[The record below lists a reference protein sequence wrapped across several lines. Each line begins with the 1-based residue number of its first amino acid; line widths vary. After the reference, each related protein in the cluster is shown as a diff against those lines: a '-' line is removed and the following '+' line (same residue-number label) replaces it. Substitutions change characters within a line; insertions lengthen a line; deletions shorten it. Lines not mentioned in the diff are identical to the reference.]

1 MDHDKPVHPLRPV
14 RNQAVNANRR
24 DFLETAALSGIVVL
38 VTGIP
43 LASYVIAPALNKG
56 IGKWIE
62 FGTER
67 SLSLGAVT
75 MRTFDFMAKD
85 GWLVLP
91 QRGFIWIK
99 LEPDRRLTV
108 FSSTCTHLACSVVWR
123 EAEKI
128 FECPCHSGIFDAEG
142 RPISGPPQ
150 RPLEVLKH
158 KIEDGKLM
166 VFLTV

>member
-1 MDHDKPVHPLRPV
+1 MDQEDSERHLRPA
-14 RNQAVNANRR
+14 RTQAVDTKRR
-24 DFLETAALSGIVVL
+24 DFLEAAALSGIVVL

-62 FGTER
+62 FGTEE
-67 SLSLGAVT
+67 SLSLGTVT
-75 MRTFDFMAKD
+75 MRTYDFMAKD

-91 QRGFIWIK
+91 QRGFIWIRS
-99 LEPDRRLTV
+99 EPDRRLTV

-123 EAEKI
+123 ETEKI

-142 RPISGPPQ
+142 RPISGPPR